1 MASLSKLGSTL
12 GIPIKTDKYTM
23 DKTRLNY
30 ARLLIDIAIKGDFPG
45 FIDFINDQDVV
56 MRVQLEYEWKPIKCQ
71 HCRMYGHN
79 EEDCIKKTS
88 TRRE

>member
-1 MASLSKLGSTL
+1 MASLSKLGCTL
-12 GIPIKTDKYTM
+12 GIPIKTDKHTM
-23 DKTRLNY
+23 EKTRLTY
-30 ARLLIDIAIKGDFPG
+30 ASLLIDIPIKGELPS
-45 FIDFINDQDVV
+45 FIDFINDQDVGV
-56 MRVQLEYEWKPIKCQ
+56 RVQLEYYRKPIKCQ